1 MWGMIPDLE
10 KGRGNADYEHF
21 TTSKSSSLELWES
34 IQQSI
39 RILSENID
47 VILSESPEIN
57 QDVINLL
64 NQIKSNIN
72 HGKSVWF
79 SKDLI
84 SSYESLIDSIESK
97 I

>member
-1 MWGMIPDLE
+1 MWGMIPDFENGGLSS
-10 KGRGNADYEHF
+10 DYETP
-21 TTSKSSSLELWES
+21 TTAMSSSLKLWES

-57 QDVINLL
+57 QDVIILL

-72 HGKSVWF
+72 YGKSVWF
-79 SKDLI
+79 SQDLI